1 MTKSI
6 TMIFVLIASHFCLG
20 SATAQDLNDYMQ
32 NQLNQT
38 EAAMQQ
44 YYAQMNQLD
53 QQIKQSENQVVDRA
67 MNDPRCRQMYQQ
79 YVNQGMP
86 NGQLTFPQ
94 FAYFYAATRGFSQE
108 GIAHYNQTTR
118 DINAKDSAAVRNYQN
133 YVNNLWQQ
141 TNQYRSDV
149 YNRQQHDVGDLMT
162 GSTTYTNPQT
172 GETMYMPYTVQAG
185 QTFTDYYGRTYTMDA
200 NGNYQ
205 MVNLN
210 GYTYQMNPTWNR

>member
-1 MTKSI
+1 MFKSL
-6 TMIFVLIASHFCLG
+6 TMICLLIAILFSVR
-20 SATAQDLNDYMQ
+20 ATSAQDLNAYMQ

-38 EAAMQQ
+38 DAAMQQ

-53 QQIKQSENQVVDRA
+53 SQIKQQENQIVNRT

-86 NGQLTFPQ
+86 SGQLSFPQ
-94 FAYFYAATRGFSQE
+94 FAYFYAATSGFTQE

-118 DINAKDSAAVRNYQN
+118 DINAKDAAAVRAYQN
-133 YVNNLWQQ
+133 YVNNLWRD
-141 TNQYRSDV
+141 TNRERSEV
-149 YNRQQHDVGDLMT
+149 YDRHQRDRGDLMT

-172 GETMYMPYTVQAG
+172 GETMYLPYTAQAG

-200 NGNYQ
+200 HGNYH
-205 MVNLN
+205 MVNN
-210 GYTYQMNPTWNR
+210 GWSYQMNPTWNR